1 MIMIFPLINVGIE
14 KKRELR
20 NLLRNI
26 FVMFAILDL
35 FNTYFRLSNPSI
47 NSSNKLIYQIEE
59 NKTKRFSATKTLKEI
74 QNIPTVQTHINEET
88 SNLLNYR
95 LHENKYKDLIS
106 IDVDEKDLIKGKAKP
121 RLKPRYKPVVTEK
134 PDVFEF
140 WEDMNYVTETAQL
153 DLDVNL
159 EYKEEED
166 RYGDF
171 DFLFS
176 LYELQE
182 VRPFQKER

>member
-1 MIMIFPLINVGIE
+1 
-14 KKRELR
+14 
-20 NLLRNI
+20 
-26 FVMFAILDL
+26 MFGILDFF

-47 NSSNKLIYQIEE
+47 NSSNKLLYQIEE
-59 NKTKRFSATKTLKEI
+59 NKTKRFNATKTLKEI

-88 SNLLNYR
+88 SNALNYR

-106 IDVDEKDLIKGKAKP
+106 IDVDEKDLIKEKSKP
-121 RLKPRYKPVVTEK
+121 RLKPRCKPVVTEK

-153 DLDVNL
+153 NLEVNL

-166 RYGDF
+166 RSGDF
-171 DFLFS
+171 DFLLS

>member
-1 MIMIFPLINVGIE
+1 M
-14 KKRELR
+14 
-20 NLLRNI
+20 
-26 FVMFAILDL
+26 
-35 FNTYFRLSNPSI
+35 
-47 NSSNKLIYQIEE
+47 
-59 NKTKRFSATKTLKEI
+59 
-74 QNIPTVQTHINEET
+74 
-88 SNLLNYR
+88 
-95 LHENKYKDLIS
+95 
-106 IDVDEKDLIKGKAKP
+106 
-121 RLKPRYKPVVTEK
+121 TEK